1 MDQEQPF
8 ECCPSIGRFVS
19 YTRSVPAR
27 TKSVQSKSEDS
38 VLERLQRK
46 FAPLAPFG
54 EMLFKA
60 DKPSKND
67 RDPEKF
73 TVEEVSTKPYTQWL
87 NDFQP
92 GDPLPLTPPGFT
104 IQLCDELNGRLV
116 EQKLKKQERFRPM
129 NSAELAVNNQ
139 FGSKTLGPKIKDTVY
154 SLLKL
159 VANSR
164 GLVVDANN
172 KLRCPPGTPNANQ
185 FTDSAGST
193 CFLPVNTKPTG
204 AVSSGARAL
213 RRNVAAGLIGAMA
226 PGRRGIDTGKWQVG
240 KKESLERGRNMIQLA
255 VGLDRDFKQGL
266 FKLPSGQ
273 AITHFNRDKQGR
285 THFLMAVQ
293 ELLPNIDQSE
303 AAEFW
308 DRLIDENTPLTTLQK
323 VQLADYMNSFWQ
335 SFFMDAKQFPDKAKW
350 ITQLK
355 IGDEQEGTGWE
366 INLRGEA
373 GTGKGYDPRMPIS
386 ESGME
391 FSLTANPMQAYYLA
405 AGVGTSKNWTAHGS
419 ISGFGSQGM
428 YTGTHE
434 FGHVAHFGQA
444 MTNLGFDVSTLK
456 KSKKGGWLIDLR
468 NIQNPTNDPKIAK
481 LQAMAARIESMQGG
495 QRYQTLASGQR
506 VRVYA
511 ADVKKEVTEFY
522 QELYSTM
529 TENVGGTAGDFDVLK
544 QYIGAEYSQTSL
556 LETRAEAWAVIRL
569 HGNQGIST
577 YAREQAAYESKEP
590 AQFPNPRSASE
601 IENQIYQATNNVFG
615 TETPDAWHA
624 RNNSNNQNTLTN
636 QQAISQPTRSSSR
649 SGSIG
654 SGMSSI
660 FGGGSG
666 LSGPMTSNRTI
677 NSQNR
682 TRPSVPMQGLAGAMA
697 YPKSSVRKNE
707 DSLIGV
713 VFDKDKVD
721 QRIDNKVA
729 NLLFESG
736 IISDSIDLDSTIPE
750 GSSLMQ
756 SHGDKILKKI
766 GTSFIDVDGKRTSVG
781 EKVSELLRRYV
792 VAQQIF
798 NNGSEEMK
806 ESSLTAR
813 LKRKLATIDKDEQ
826 GLQARLIL
834 NSLLGDEEVYPGR
847 TGTQAAERLRN
858 QLFVVGQR
866 KKNISKQ
873 IETLEDAISA
883 DPARQ
888 ARSIEAIKNNIDASM
903 MPVIAAIA
911 DVTDKYPHLKDKFEI
926 NIEAKPGDVGSTVAQ
941 YTTHRYEAGRILPEI
956 AFFDKAGGALNT
968 LSDVDEDSPNPGDV
982 NRYTFTVEGSRKAA
996 AATHTYHEM
1005 GHLIDSVADLRAM
1018 GIDYGRSS
1026 KRIKD
1031 QLVDS
1036 GDELG
1041 DTVAGAL
1048 FALSTG
1054 KSLTTKVNSLD
1065 ERDEYSLVRTLS
1077 QVGGP
1082 SRDRVFDVPGERMSE
1097 SVFLVGV
1104 EPRGAGWQYRDV
1116 VYGDDG
1122 VSPTRHKNLEP
1133 LGKDR
1138 LAFSKIMTR
1147 TSEIISDAMGHDFD
1161 EGTFG
1166 ENRRNFVSIAAS
1178 TSNYAKTVPSE
1189 SFAEGFS
1196 SSMMI
1201 ELNDHQ
1207 VLDKQKDTARLSQMR
1222 SLRDKMLKEAPVSD
1236 SPVKFTQSQKAELED
1251 LRLRATQLIS
1261 KRKNKSDS
1269 GSEVFD
1275 DFSIDKRAEPDFFQ
1289 EFDVTAP
1296 DELLSDGLVG
1306 AMSSPN
1312 EIQYDVAQ
1320 KYNGFT
1326 TSSGSEYEY
1335 GTTGK
1340 VTRRKDPN
1348 TSTTMDDG
1356 VVETSFENTAF
1367 VSADE
1372 LNSLYLSFDR
1382 GVGIGPDGDLVGLNY
1397 NDRNIDKDA
1406 FKKLRAEKKTFDEA
1420 FTLAGGKIASRKIE
1434 VSREPS
1440 IGMYPFEWGGNK
1452 FHAGSEIISISK
1464 KPPARSGL
1472 TGAMSPQ
1479 KTRNEEAIQRVS
1491 KLEKALDHF
1500 DKTGEW
1506 AGSDFGVILAIG
1518 RPSDSSID
1526 KDGVKPKNLS
1536 KQELDQE
1543 FSEKAK
1549 TSGLSTDSEIS
1560 KYVDDARKDFKKQI
1574 ESKIEASKKWRDLT
1588 EYEAKAKEARTQ
1600 QNAIDVED
1608 IPEDELQ
1615 KLKDESRQLA
1625 ELAQSQSAEDQKL
1638 HSRILGSEENSSWI
1652 SHQGASELSGGVLD
1666 GGRTRGSGNASR
1678 AGGVGDTGALNEMQT
1693 QKLKSQID
1701 SLKSNIG
1708 IMESFDKGL
1717 LIGNEFTVPDDAT
1730 LRKLGDY
1737 GLLPDK
1743 RSDMYSKITAGG
1755 PGSKVDLGDLG
1766 INTDQLKENAKKIL
1780 ARERASLDKK
1790 SKLYSNIEESGGFLS
1805 SYAASSSWASPSAG
1819 YSARYW
1825 HSVIPKDVATLHTDD
1840 EKQRSGARDQVL
1852 DQDML
1857 LRWQSRS
1864 RGSTWLAKGTWGDDI
1879 TMDLGPGDEVQ
1890 LVKKTKPSFGISYR
1904 MDDVS
1909 TAAEIYPA
1917 LVARAAHLDRQG
1929 MPITIEELLNNGR
1942 NIKNPE
1948 TGVIEKMRLEIQE
1961 IVEEMR
1967 SRMTDTVQNG

>member
-1 MDQEQPF
+1 
-8 ECCPSIGRFVS
+8 
-19 YTRSVPAR
+19 
-27 TKSVQSKSEDS
+27 
-38 VLERLQRK
+38 
-46 FAPLAPFG
+46 
-54 EMLFKA
+54 
-60 DKPSKND
+60 
-67 RDPEKF
+67 
-73 TVEEVSTKPYTQWL
+73 
-87 NDFQP
+87 
-92 GDPLPLTPPGFT
+92 
-104 IQLCDELNGRLV
+104 
-116 EQKLKKQERFRPM
+116 
-129 NSAELAVNNQ
+129 
-139 FGSKTLGPKIKDTVY
+139 
-154 SLLKL
+154 
-159 VANSR
+159 
-164 GLVVDANN
+164 
-172 KLRCPPGTPNANQ
+172 
-185 FTDSAGST
+185 
-193 CFLPVNTKPTG
+193 
-204 AVSSGARAL
+204 
-213 RRNVAAGLIGAMA
+213 
-226 PGRRGIDTGKWQVG
+226 
-240 KKESLERGRNMIQLA
+240 
-255 VGLDRDFKQGL
+255 
-266 FKLPSGQ
+266 
-273 AITHFNRDKQGR
+273 
-285 THFLMAVQ
+285 MAVQ
-293 ELLPNIDQSE
+293 ELLPNVDQAD
-303 AAEFW
+303 AAKFW
-308 DRLIDENTPLTTLQK
+308 DELINENTPLTTLQK
-323 VQLADYMNSFWQ
+323 VQLEAYMNSYFQ
-335 SFFMDAKQFPDKAKW
+335 SFFTDAKQFPEKAKW
-350 ITQLK
+350 ITKLK
-355 IGDEQEGTGWE
+355 VDTSIDDAWQVV
-366 INLRGEA
+366 LRGEA
-373 GTGKGYDPRMPIS
+373 HTAKGVDTRMPIS

-391 FSLTANPMQAYYLA
+391 FSLTANPIAAYYLA
-405 AGVGTSKNWTAHGS
+405 AGVGMDKDWTAHGS
-419 ISGFGSQGM
+419 IAGYNSQGM
-428 YTGTHE
+428 YTGAHE
-434 FGHVAHFGQA
+434 FGHVAHFSQA
-444 MTNLGFDVSTLK
+444 MNNLGFDVNNLK
-456 KSKKGGWLIDLR
+456 KSKNGGWMVDLR
-468 NIQNPTNDPKIAK
+468 NIQNPNNDSRIAK
-481 LQAMAARIESMQGG
+481 LQAMAARIESYQSG

-511 ADVKKEVTEFY
+511 ADVKSEVQEFY
-522 QELYSTM
+522 SEFYKTLTDD
-529 TENVGGTAGDFDVLK
+529 VGGTPGDFENLK
-544 QYIGAEYSQTSL
+544 QYIGADYAKTNL
-556 LETRAEAWAVIRL
+556 LETRAEAWAAIRL
-569 HGNQGIST
+569 HGPQELSRFAESQSG
-577 YAREQAAYESKEP
+577 YELSEP
-590 AQFPNPRSASE
+590 ARFPNPRSKSE
-601 IENQIYQATNNVFG
+601 IESQTYQAMNNVFG
-615 TETPDAWHA
+615 IQTPRNWHA
-624 RNNSNNQNTLTN
+624 RRNTNNQSTLTN
-636 QQAISQPTRSSSR
+636 QQAISQPTRTSSGG
-649 SGSIG
+649 GSIS
-654 SGMSSI
+654 SGISSI

-666 LSGPMTSNRTI
+666 LSGPMRSSRTI

-682 TRPSVPMQGLAGAMA
+682 TRPSVPMQGLTGAMA

-721 QRIDNKVA
+721 QRIDSKVA
-729 NLLFESG
+729 NVLFESG

-766 GTSFIDVDGKRTSVG
+766 GTSFTDFDGKRTSVG
-781 EKVSELLRRYV
+781 EKVSELIRRYV
-792 VAQQIF
+792 VAEQIF
-798 NNGSEEMK
+798 NNGSEDMK
-806 ESSLTAR
+806 ENSLTAR
-813 LKRKLATIDKDEQ
+813 LKRRLDVIDKNEE
-826 GLQARLIL
+826 GLKAKLLL

-847 TGTQAAERLRN
+847 TGKQAAERLRN
-858 QLFVVGQR
+858 QLFSVGQR

-873 IETLEDAISA
+873 IETLEDAISS
-883 DPARQ
+883 DPERQ
-888 ARSIEAIKNNIDASM
+888 AKSIEAIKNNIDTSM

-926 NIEAKPGDVGSTVAQ
+926 NIEAKPGDIGSTVAQ
-941 YTTHRYEAGRILPEI
+941 FTSHRYEAGRILPEI
-956 AFFDKAGGALNT
+956 SFFDKAGGVLNS
-968 LSDVDEDSPNPGDV
+968 LSDIDEDSPNPGDV

-996 AATHTYHEM
+996 ATTHTYHEM

-1018 GIDYGRSS
+1018 GVDYGRSS

-1031 QLVDS
+1031 QLRDS

-1041 DTVAGAL
+1041 DTVAGTL
-1048 FALSTG
+1048 FALSSG
-1054 KSLTTKVNSLD
+1054 KSLNTKIDSLD

-1077 QVGGP
+1077 RVGDP
-1082 SRDRVFDVPGERMSE
+1082 SKDRVFDVPGARMSE
-1097 SVFLVGV
+1097 SIFLVGV
-1104 EPRGAGWQYRDV
+1104 EPRGAGWQYRDP

-1166 ENRRNFVSIAAS
+1166 ENRRNFVSLASS
-1178 TSNYAKTVPSE
+1178 TSSYAKTVPSE

-1207 VLDKQKDTARLSQMR
+1207 VLDKQQDTARISQIR
-1222 SLRDKMLKEAPVSD
+1222 SLRDKMLREAPVSD

-1251 LRLRATQLIS
+1251 LRLQAIRLIS
-1261 KRKNKSDS
+1261 KRKNKGDS
-1269 GSEVFD
+1269 GSDVFD

-1296 DELLSDGLVG
+1296 DESPSDGLVG

-1312 EIQYDVAQ
+1312 ESQYDIAQ

-1326 TSSGSEYEY
+1326 TSSGSEYVY
-1335 GTTGK
+1335 GPTGK

-1382 GVGIGPDGDLVGLNY
+1382 GVGIGPDGDLVGLKY

-1406 FKKLRAEKKTFDEA
+1406 FKKLRADKKTFDEA
-1420 FTLAGGKIASRKIE
+1420 FTLAGGQISSRKIE
-1434 VSREPS
+1434 VSREPQ

-1452 FHAGSEIISISK
+1452 FHAGSEITAISK
-1464 KPPARSGL
+1464 KPQASSGL
-1472 TGAMSPQ
+1472 TGAMSAQ

-1491 KLEKALDHF
+1491 KLEKALEHF

-1506 AGSDFGVILAIG
+1506 AGSDFGVVLAIG
-1518 RPSDSSID
+1518 RHSDNSID
-1526 KDGVKPKNLS
+1526 KDGVKPKNFS
-1536 KQELDQE
+1536 KQELEQE
-1543 FSEKAK
+1543 FIEKAK
-1549 TSGLSTDSEIS
+1549 KSGLGTDSEIS
-1560 KYVDDARKDFKKQI
+1560 KYVNDARADFRKQI

-1588 EYEAKAKEARTQ
+1588 DYEAKAKEARIQ

-1608 IPEDELQ
+1608 IPEEELN
-1615 KLKDESRQLA
+1615 KLKEESKQLIQLA
-1625 ELAQSQSAEDQKL
+1625 RSQSDEDRKL
-1638 HSRILGSEENSSWI
+1638 YSRILGLEENSSWI
-1652 SHQGASELSGGVLD
+1652 SHQGASELDGGVLD
-1666 GGRTRGSGNASR
+1666 GGRTRGSGDANR

-1717 LIGNEFTVPDDAT
+1717 LIGDEFTVPDDGT
-1730 LRKLGDY
+1730 LRTLGDY

-1755 PGSKVDLGDLG
+1755 PGSKVNLGDLG
-1766 INTDQLKENAKKIL
+1766 INTDQLKQNAKKIL
-1780 ARERASLDKK
+1780 DRERASLDKK

-1805 SYAASSSWASPSAG
+1805 SYAASSSWASPNAG

-1825 HSVIPKDVATLHTDD
+1825 HSVIPKNVATLRTDD
-1840 EKQRSGARDQVL
+1840 EKERSGARDQVL

-1857 LRWQSRS
+1857 LRWKLRR

-1879 TMDLGPGDEVQ
+1879 TMELGPGEEVQ

-1967 SRMTDTVQNG
+1967 SRMTNPAQNG

>member
-19 YTRSVPAR
+19 YTSVPAR
-27 TKSVQSKSEDS
+27 TKSLQSKSEDT
-38 VLERLQRK
+38 VLEKLQRK

-60 DKPSKND
+60 DKPSKNE

-92 GDPLPLTPPGFT
+92 GDPLPLIPPGFSA
-104 IQLCDELNGRLV
+104 QLCDELNGRLV
-116 EQKLKKQERFRPM
+116 ESKLKKLDRFRPM
-129 NSAELAVNNQ
+129 NSSEVAVNTQ

-193 CFLPVNTKPTG
+193 CFIPVNTKPAG
-204 AVSSGARAL
+204 AVSSGARSA
-213 RRNVAAGLIGAMA
+213 RRNAQAALVGAIK
-226 PGRRGIDTGKWQVG
+226 PGARDNDTNRVG

-255 VGLDRDFKQGL
+255 VGLDKDFKQGL

-273 AITHFNRDKQGR
+273 AITHFNRNLQGR
-285 THFLMAVQ
+285 THFLMSVQ
-293 ELLPNIDQSE
+293 ELLPNVDQAD
-303 AAEFW
+303 AAKFW
-308 DRLIDENTPLTTLQK
+308 DELINENTPLTTLQK
-323 VQLADYMNSFWQ
+323 VQLEAYMNSYFQ
-335 SFFMDAKQFPDKAKW
+335 SFFTDAKQFPEKAKW
-350 ITQLK
+350 ITKLNVDTSIDDAWQVV
-355 IGDEQEGTGWE
+355 
-366 INLRGEA
+366 LRGEA
-373 GTGKGYDPRMPIS
+373 HTAKGVDPRMPIS

-391 FSLTANPMQAYYLA
+391 FSLTANPIAAYYLA
-405 AGVGTSKNWTAHGS
+405 AGVGMDKDWTAHGS
-419 ISGFGSQGM
+419 MAGYNSQGM
-428 YTGTHE
+428 YTGAHE
-434 FGHVAHFGQA
+434 FGHVAHFAQA
-444 MTNLGFDVSTLK
+444 MNNIGFDVNNLK
-456 KSKKGGWLIDLR
+456 KSKNGGWMVDLR
-468 NIQNPTNDPKIAK
+468 NIQNPNNDSRIAK
-481 LQAMAARIESMQGG
+481 LQAMAARIESYQSG

-511 ADVKKEVTEFY
+511 ADVKSEVQEFYSEFY
-522 QELYSTM
+522 QTLTDD
-529 TENVGGTAGDFDVLK
+529 VGGTPGDFENLK
-544 QYIGAEYSQTSL
+544 QYIGADYAKTSL
-556 LETRAEAWAVIRL
+556 LETRAEAWAAVRL
-569 HGNQGIST
+569 HGPGELSRFAKSQSD
-577 YAREQAAYESKEP
+577 YELSEP
-590 AQFPNPRSASE
+590 LKFPNPRSQQE
-601 IENQIYQATNNVFG
+601 IESQTYQAMNNVFG
-615 TETPDAWHA
+615 TQTPNNWHA
-624 RNNSNNQNTLTN
+624 RRDANNQSTLNN
-636 QQAISQPTRSSSR
+636 QQAISQPTRSSST
-649 SGSIG
+649 SGSIS
-654 SGMSSI
+654 SGISSI

-666 LSGPMTSNRTI
+666 LSGPMRSSRTI

-682 TRPSVPMQGLAGAMA
+682 TRPSVPMQGLTGAMA

-721 QRIDNKVA
+721 QRIDTKFA
-729 NLLFESG
+729 NVLYESG
-736 IISDSIDLDSTIPE
+736 VVSDSIDLDSAIPE

-766 GTSFIDVDGKRTSVG
+766 GTSFVDIDGKRTSVR
-781 EKVSELLRRYV
+781 EKVSEVLRNYV
-792 VAQQIF
+792 VAEQIF
-798 NNGSEEMK
+798 NNGSENMK
-806 ESSLTAR
+806 ENSLTAR
-813 LKRKLATIDKDEQ
+813 LKR
-826 GLQARLIL
+826 RLDVINKEEESLKAKVLL

-858 QLFVVGQR
+858 QLFSVGQR

-873 IETLEDAISA
+873 IETLEDVISS
-883 DPARQ
+883 DPERQ
-888 ARSIEAIKNNIDASM
+888 AKSIEAIKNNIDASM

-926 NIEAKPGDVGSTVAQ
+926 NIEAKPADIGSTVAQ
-941 YTTHRYEAGRILPEI
+941 YTSHRYEAGRILPEI
-956 AFFDKAGGALNT
+956 SFFDKAGGALNI
-968 LSDVDEDSPNPGDV
+968 LSDIDEDSPNPGDV

-996 AATHTYHEM
+996 ASTHTYHEM

-1031 QLVDS
+1031 QLTDS

-1041 DTVAGAL
+1041 DTVAGTL
-1048 FALSTG
+1048 FALSSG
-1054 KSLTTKVNSLD
+1054 KSLNTKIDSLD

-1077 QVGGP
+1077 RVGDP
-1082 SRDRVFDVPGERMSE
+1082 SRDRLFDVPGGRMSE
-1097 SVFLVGV
+1097 SLFLVGV
-1104 EPRGAGWQYRDV
+1104 EPRGAGWQYRDA

-1133 LGKDR
+1133 QAKDG

-1161 EGTFG
+1161 GGTFG
-1166 ENRRNFVSIAAS
+1166 ENRRNFVSIASS
-1178 TSNYAKTVPSE
+1178 TSNYAKTIPSE

-1207 VLDKQKDTARLSQMR
+1207 VLDKQQDTARLSQMR
-1222 SLRDKMLKEAPVSD
+1222 SLRDKMLREAPVSD
-1236 SPVKFTQSQKAELED
+1236 SPVKLTQSQKAELED
-1251 LRLRATQLIS
+1251 LRLQAIRLIS
-1261 KRKNKSDS
+1261 KRKSKGDS

-1275 DFSIDKRAEPDFFQ
+1275 DFSIDKRVEPDFFQ

-1296 DELLSDGLVG
+1296 DESSTDGLVG
-1306 AMSSPN
+1306 AMSSPT
-1312 EIQYDVAQ
+1312 EIQYEIAQ

-1326 TSSGSEYEY
+1326 TSSGSKYTY
-1335 GTTGK
+1335 GPTGK
-1340 VTRRKDPN
+1340 VTRRKDPV
-1348 TSTTMDDG
+1348 TSTTIDDG
-1356 VVETSFENTAF
+1356 VIETSFDNTAF

-1382 GVGIGPDGDLVGLNY
+1382 GVGVGSDGDLVGLSY
-1397 NDRNIDKDA
+1397 NDRDIDKDA

-1420 FTLAGGKIASRKIE
+1420 FTLAGGKITSRKIE
-1434 VSREPS
+1434 ASREPRV
-1440 IGMYPFEWGGNK
+1440 GMYPFEWGDNR
-1452 FHAGSEIISISK
+1452 FHAGSEITSVST
-1464 KPPARSGL
+1464 KPQKSSGL
-1472 TGAMSPQ
+1472 TGSMSPQ
-1479 KTRNEEAIQRVS
+1479 KARDEEAIQRVS
-1491 KLEKALDHF
+1491 NLEKALEHF
-1500 DKTGEW
+1500 NKTGDW

-1518 RPSDSSID
+1518 RPSDNSID
-1526 KDGVKPKNLS
+1526 KDGVKPRNFS

-1543 FSEKAK
+1543 FLEKAK
-1549 TSGLSTDSEIS
+1549 NSGLNTDAEIN
-1560 KYVDDARKDFKKQI
+1560 KYVEKSRSDFKKQI

-1588 EYEAKAKEARTQ
+1588 DYEAKAKEARIQ

-1608 IPEDELQ
+1608 IPEEELN
-1615 KLKDESRQLA
+1615 KLKEESRQLT
-1625 ELAQSQSAEDQKL
+1625 ELARSRSEEDRKL
-1638 HSRILGSEENSSWI
+1638 HSMILGSEENSSWI

-1666 GGRTRGSGNASR
+1666 GGRTRGSGNANR
-1678 AGGVGDTGALNEMQT
+1678 AGSVGDTGALNEMQT

-1701 SLKSNIG
+1701 SLKSNLG
-1708 IMESFDKGL
+1708 VLESFDKGL
-1717 LIGNEFTVPDDAT
+1717 LIGDEFVVPDDAT
-1730 LRKLGDY
+1730 LRTLSDY
-1737 GLLPDK
+1737 SLLPDK
-1743 RSDMYSKITAGG
+1743 RSEAYSKITAGG
-1755 PGSKVDLGDLG
+1755 IGSRVNLRDLG
-1766 INTDQLKENAKKIL
+1766 INTDQLKQNAKQIL
-1780 ARERASLDKK
+1780 DRERSSLDKK

-1805 SYAASSSWASPSAG
+1805 SYAASSSWASPNAG

-1825 HSVIPKDVATLHTDD
+1825 HSVIPNNVATLHTDD
-1840 EKQRSGARDQVL
+1840 EKERSGARDEVA

-1857 LRWQSRS
+1857 LRWKGRR

-1879 TMDLGPGDEVQ
+1879 TMEMGPGEEVQ

-1917 LVARAAHLDRQG
+1917 LVARAAYLDRQG

-1948 TGVIEKMRLEIQE
+1948 TGAIEKMRLEIQE

-1967 SRMTDTVQNG
+1967 SRMTNPAQNG